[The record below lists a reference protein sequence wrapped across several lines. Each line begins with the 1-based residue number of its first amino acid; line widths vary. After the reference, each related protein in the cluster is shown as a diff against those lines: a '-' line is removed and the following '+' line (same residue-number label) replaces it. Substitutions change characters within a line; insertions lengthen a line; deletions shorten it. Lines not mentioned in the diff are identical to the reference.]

1 MDESIKN
8 SIKARYDAFEISY
21 ELTSDMKKEIDDLFD
36 QIEEFGKTC
45 KDAMDFETKF
55 SSSPLNQEYV
65 NMFTKVAKKCKVKGL
80 DINDESNAKRVAE
93 EVGSEAKY
101 LARDLTMPARRRA
114 RMEFDSKMR
123 NTPLGKIE
131 QANNTFWLFK
141 KIKNKVKSSKNDIE
155 NNDD

>member
-21 ELTSDMKKEIDDLFD
+21 VLTSDMKKEIDDLFD

-80 DINDESNAKRVAE
+80 DINDESKAKRVAE

-101 LARDLTMPARRRA
+101 LAKDLTMPARRKA

-141 KIKNKVKSSKNDIE
+141 KIKNKVKPSKNDIE

>member
-80 DINDESNAKRVAE
+80 DINDESKAKRVAE

-101 LARDLTMPARRRA
+101 LAKDLTMPARRKA

-141 KIKNKVKSSKNDIE
+141 KIKNKVKPSKNDIE

>member
-21 ELTSDMKKEIDDLFD
+21 ELTSEMKKEIDDLFD

-80 DINDESNAKRVAE
+80 DINDESKAKRVAE

-101 LARDLTMPARRRA
+101 LAKDLTMPARRRA

-141 KIKNKVKSSKNDIE
+141 KIKNKVKPSKNDIE

>member
-21 ELTSDMKKEIDDLFD
+21 VLTSDMKKEIDDLFD

-80 DINDESNAKRVAE
+80 DINDESKAKRVAE

-101 LARDLTMPARRRA
+101 LAKDLTMPARRRA

-141 KIKNKVKSSKNDIE
+141 KIKNKVKPSKNDIE

>member
-21 ELTSDMKKEIDDLFD
+21 VLTSDMKKEIDDLFD

-80 DINDESNAKRVAE
+80 DTNDESKAKRVAE

-101 LARDLTMPARRRA
+101 LAKDLTMPARRRA

-141 KIKNKVKSSKNDIE
+141 KIKNKVKPSKNDIE